1 MQKIYELEV
10 GVLKTNETIKELL
23 ETKEWNIIV
32 LIAGWSAS
40 WKTSQVAKKVL
51 DYFDWKAILLS
62 MDNYYRWKE
71 YYEKYKLN
79 FDQPEAL
86 NLDLFFEHLQK
97 LKAWESVKIPEY
109 DFKNSRPI
117 LDAIEVNPKRVI
129 IIEWLFALND
139 KIATL
144 WDLKVFVD
152 LWTHGRILR
161 RIMRD
166 VKRTW
171 QKPQDILDYFLDT
184 VEPMN
189 DKYIE
194 PTKINADFIISNEY
208 DPFLEASETKI
219 LDLQKKYN
227 ISNFSEARIFEILL
241 KLWAQYL
248 WDLDYTEYYF
258 SPDYIDWRVVWDNEI
273 LLIRKISFWK
283 YVLMYKWPKSKNKD
297 FEERYLINFFVDAD
311 TVDEFREIYGDDIKI
326 VSRKR
331 SSYFFH
337 GVLVFVDFFE
347 NNDKILELKFEKFD
361 TETKEKINTI
371 FKELCLWDLNDE
383 CKNLNV

>member
-1 MQKIYELEV
+1 MQKIYELETWV
-10 GVLKTNETIKELL
+10 FKTNETINELL

-40 WKTSQVAKKVL
+40 GKTSQVAKKVL
-51 DYFDWKAILLS
+51 DYFDGQAIMLS

-71 YYEKYKLN
+71 YYDKYKLN

-86 NLDLFFEHLQK
+86 NLDLFFEHLSK
-97 LKAWESVKIPEY
+97 LKVWITVKIPEY

-117 LDAIEVNPKRVI
+117 MDAIEIIPKRVI

-139 KIATL
+139 KIASL

-152 LWTHGRILR
+152 LWTHWRILR
-161 RIMRD
+161 RIFRD
-166 VKRTW
+166 IKRTG

-208 DPFLEASETKI
+208 NAFLESWQTQI
-219 LDLQKKYN
+219 LDLQKKYT
-227 ISNFSEARIFEILL
+227 ISNFSETKIFEILL

-248 WDLDYTEYYF
+248 WDLEYTDYYF
-258 SPDYIDWRVVWDNEI
+258 SPDYIDWRIVWDSEI
-273 LLIRKISFWK
+273 LLIRKIAFGK
-283 YVLMYKWPKSKNKD
+283 YVLMYKWPLTKNKD
-297 FEERYLINFFVDAD
+297 YEERNIINFFVDSN
-311 TVDEFREIYGDDIKI
+311 TVDEFREIYWDDIKI
-326 VSRKR
+326 ISRKR

-337 GVLVFVDFFE
+337 SIIIFVDLFE
-347 NNDKILELKFEKFD
+347 NGDKILELKFEDFNKN
-361 TETKEKINTI
+361 TKSKIELI
-371 FKELCLWDLNDE
+371 FKDLCLESVSED
-383 CKNLNV
+383 CKNLDI